1 MHDDTSHV
9 LTRVRRT
16 LRDHI
21 APATYR
27 RRLPLT
33 LERWVVPGEPVPF
46 AEAVGQRYTPVSPGE
61 AWGRPWGTEWFHV
74 TGTVPA
80 GWPDEGTRVEVVVD
94 LGFTDRQDGFQCE
107 GLVYTPDGVVLK
119 AVEPRNRTVRAPQRA
134 GALVDLYVEAAG
146 NPDVGSDW
154 SFVPTA
160 LGSLETAGSAPLYRL
175 GEVGLA
181 LLDEAVA
188 ELFADLTALDGLV
201 RELPDSSTRRAR
213 IVAALARALDAVDP
227 DDVAGTAAAGR
238 AELADVL
245 AAPATATAHRVYAV
259 GHAHIDSAWLWPAR
273 ETVRKVARTFSNA
286 IDLMDS
292 HPGFVFA
299 ASSAQ
304 QYQWLE
310 ETQPQLFERLRAR
323 VAEGRFVPVGGM
335 WVESDTNL
343 PGGEAL
349 ARQLVVGGRYFRE
362 RFGVEQ
368 PVGWLPDSFGY
379 SAALPQLLRLAG
391 VRYFLT
397 QKLSWNETNRFPHHT
412 FWWEGLDGTR
422 VFTHFPPADTYGAEL
437 TAAEL
442 ARSERQFADKAAS
455 SVALVP
461 FGYGDGGGG
470 PTREMLAAAA
480 RTASLEGS
488 PAVRLASPLEFFEAA
503 ADEYPDAPVWSGELY
518 LEFHR
523 GTYTSQARTKQGNRR
538 NERLLR
544 EAELW
549 ATAATVLHGAPYPY
563 DELDRL
569 WQRVL
574 LGQFHDILPGS
585 SIAWVHREA
594 ERWHAEVSESLE
606 GLIGAALSTLVGHG
620 DLDLSA
626 NAGPHAVAGTPGLS
640 IALAPARTRN
650 TASEHVG
657 PLPLT
662 SSDVGGT
669 QRATSEEVGALPLTS
684 SDATG
689 EGGPLVVLEN
699 AHLRVAVDARGL
711 LTSIVDLAAGREVL
725 APDRP
730 GNLLEVFRD
739 IPNKWDAWDIDA
751 AYRRVGTALT
761 EADEVA
767 VDGDG
772 VRVVRTYRSSRITQ
786 RLSLAPDEPRVLVE
800 TEVDWHEDQKLL
812 KWSVPLDVHAERAT
826 SEIQFGH
833 VHRPTHANTSW
844 DAARFETVAHRWV
857 HVGEAGYGVAVANDS
872 VYGHDITRTTR
883 DDGGTTTLVRLS
895 LLRAPRFP
903 DPDADQGVHRFTFA
917 LVPGAT
923 IPDAVSE
930 GYRLNLPPRQ
940 IRGART
946 VAPLVAFDEP
956 AAVVE
961 AVKLA
966 EDRSGDVVVRVY
978 EAHGSRVRARLS
990 LGFAAASVEETDLHE
1005 RPVATPRALRSSG
1018 DGEGGWELELRPFQ
1032 VVTLRVRRGP
1042 RPPVVGARM

>member
-1 MHDDTSHV
+1 VHDDTAHV
-9 LTRVRRT
+9 LARVRRT
-16 LRDHI
+16 LRDHLV
-21 APATYR
+21 PATYR
-27 RRLPLT
+27 ARTPLT
-33 LERWVVPGEPVPF
+33 LERWVAPGEPVPF
-46 AEAVGQRYTPVSPGE
+46 AQAVAQQFTPVGPGD

-74 TGTVPA
+74 MGAVPA
-80 GWPDEGTRVEVVVD
+80 HWPQAGTRVEVVVD
-94 LGFTDRQDGFQCE
+94 LGFTGRQDGFECE
-107 GLVYTPDGVVLK
+107 GLVYGADGVVLK
-119 AVEPRNRTVRAPQRA
+119 AVQPRNRAVRAPQSA

-146 NPDVGSDW
+146 NPDVSGGW
-154 SFVPTA
+154 TFRPTP
-160 LGSLETAGSAPLYRL
+160 LGSLDTAGTAPLYRL
-175 GEVGLA
+175 GEVSLA
-181 LLDEAVA
+181 LLDEEVV
-188 ELFADLTALDGLV
+188 ELVADLAALEGLV
-201 RELPDSSTRRAR
+201 QELPDSATRRAR
-213 IVAALARALDAVDP
+213 IVAALNRALDAVDP

-245 AAPATATAHRVYAV
+245 AAPASATAHQVFAV

-273 ETVRKVARTFSNA
+273 ETVRKVARTFANA
-286 IDLMDS
+286 LDLMDS

-310 ETQPQLFERLRAR
+310 QSQPELFGRLRAR

-335 WVESDTNL
+335 WVEADTNL
-343 PGGEAL
+343 PGGESL

-362 RFGVEQ
+362 RFGVDQ

-412 FWWEGLDGTR
+412 FWWEGMDGTR
-422 VFTHFPPADTYGAEL
+422 VYTHFPPADTYEAEL

-442 ARSERQFADKAAS
+442 ARSERQLADKQGS

-470 PTREMLAAAA
+470 PTSQMLAAAV

-503 ADEYPDAPVWSGELY
+503 ADEYPDPPVWSGELY
-518 LEFHR
+518 LELHR

-538 NERLLR
+538 CEGLLR

-549 ATAATVLHGAPYPY
+549 ATAAAVHHGVPYPY

-569 WQRVL
+569 WQLVL

-594 ERWHAEVSESLE
+594 ERWYAEVSASLE
-606 GLIGAALSTLVGHG
+606 RLITASLSSLVGPG
-620 DLDLSA
+620 DRLLAA
-626 NAGPHAVAGTPGLS
+626 NAGPYAVAGTPGLS
-640 IALAPARTRN
+640 IAAIAPAPAPATVP
-650 TASEHVG
+650 SPPSPSPPSPSV
-657 PLPLT
+657 
-662 SSDVGGT
+662 
-669 QRATSEEVGALPLTS
+669 TSEEVGPLPHTS
-684 SDATG
+684 SDAAG
-689 EGGPLVVLEN
+689 VVLVLEN
-699 AHLRVAVDARGL
+699 AHLRVSVDERGL
-711 LTSIVDLAAGREVL
+711 LTSVVDLAAGREVL
-725 APDRP
+725 APHRP

-739 IPNKWDAWDIDA
+739 VPNRWDAWDIDA
-751 AYRRVGTALT
+751 AYRRVGTALVD
-761 EADEVA
+761 ADEVTR
-767 VDGDG
+767 DGDT

-786 RLSLAPDEPRVLVE
+786 RLSLAPDEPRVLIE
-800 TEVDWHEDQKLL
+800 TEVDWHEDHKLL

-857 HVGEAGYGVAVANDS
+857 HVGEVGYGVAVANDS
-872 VYGHDITRTTR
+872 VYGHDVSRTTR

-895 LLRAPRFP
+895 LLRAPRYP

-923 IPDAVSE
+923 IADAVAE
-930 GYRLNLPPRQ
+930 GYRLNLPPRHL
-940 IRGART
+940 RGAHG
-946 VAPLVAFDEP
+946 VAPLVVLDHP

-966 EDRSGDVVVRVY
+966 EDRSDDVVVRVY
-978 EAHGSRVRARLS
+978 EAHGSRARARLS
-990 LGFAAASVEETDLHE
+990 FGFPVASVQEVDLHE
-1005 RPVATPRALRSSG
+1005 RPVEMPRVLRSSG
-1018 DGEGGWELELRPFQ
+1018 DGEDESSASADDSRAEAGRGTRWGLELRPFQ
-1032 VVTLRVRRGP
+1032 VVTLRVCR
-1042 RPPVVGARM
+1042 A